1 MNSLLNT
8 IRLNS
13 VSLNLVG
20 MITRKRGGTSNV
32 PEGYEAFLAADG
44 EFLAADGEFFVRIN
58 S

>member
-20 MITRKRGGTSNV
+20 MTTRKRGGTSNV

-44 EFLAADGEFFVRIN
+44 EFLAADGEFFVKL
-58 S
+58 